1 MQWMQSFFLFVSPTR
16 NHVSTCSGRR
26 FTLRGEG
33 GRGRGGG
40 WRREREGRRGGGG
53 RGGGRKGEETLLNNH
68 RLWNSFRKQHTIT
81 YYYYNSLSL

>member
-33 GRGRGGG
+33 GEGG
-40 WRREREGRRGGGG
+40 EEGGGG
-53 RGGGRKGEETLLNNH
+53 RGRGGGEETLLNNH
-68 RLWNSFRKQHTIT
+68 RLWNSFRK
-81 YYYYNSLSL
+81 